1 MKLFYLMLIRENDR
15 IKLISNYLLPKFQ
28 IQIKFNYLIYCL

>member
-15 IKLISNYLLPKFQ
+15 IKLISNYLLSNFQ

>member
-1 MKLFYLMLIRENDR
+1 MLIRENDR
-15 IKLISNYLLPKFQ
+15 IKLISNYLLSNFQ

>member
-1 MKLFYLMLIRENDR
+1 MLIRENDR
-15 IKLISNYLLPKFQ
+15 IKLISNYLLSKFQ